1 MALVH
6 WNPFRELSAFDT
18 PFTRVIRHVTPGTD
32 EVPREWNW
40 MPAVDVYETDDHA
53 LVVSAELPGIE
64 SKDVSV
70 ALDNGVLTITGERK
84 VDGEVDPERW
94 HRSERA
100 YGTFRRVVHAAAHC
114 GCQSGHCGTQGRYV
128 AGAAAVAGGGQA
140 APHHRHGGLGPAS

>member
-6 WNPFRELSAFDT
+6 WNPFTELSAFDT

-32 EVPREWNW
+32 EAPREWNW
-40 MPAVDVYETDDHA
+40 VPAVDVYETDDHA
-53 LVVSAELPGIE
+53 LVVTAELPGID

-84 VDGEVDPERW
+84 VDGEVDRERW

-100 YGTFRRVVHAAAHC
+100 YGAFRRSFTLPRTVDAKAVTAEHKDGTLRVRLPLQEEAKPHRITVKAA
-114 GCQSGHCGTQGRYV
+114 
-128 AGAAAVAGGGQA
+128 
-140 APHHRHGGLGPAS
+140 